1 MNLRPIEE
9 LIEELDSYTG
19 FTKYALMDESV
30 ERREEITPHLLA
42 ILERILADPQAW
54 LDEDHDITCYAL
66 ILLAHFEETRAHR
79 LALELCRLPEG
90 LPDTL
95 FGEFLGETMP
105 AVLYKT
111 SGGQLDGVR
120 ALILFRQADEFVRWN
135 AAIALTYAVA
145 DGVLAHDEVVAF
157 FAELLGRRE
166 AAEPDSIFWTGV
178 LEALFSLHPGAAM
191 NEIRQGFE
199 DGLFEEDFTSLEE
212 VESRAAADPEAH
224 LAGLRQEFAWRTP
237 ENIHDYM
244 RWWDEPGKRMLKAQ
258 AKEKGRDS
266 SSKKISRERKK
277 NKQAKKSRRKNRK
290 K

>member
-19 FTKYALMDESV
+19 FTKYALMDEAV
-30 ERREEITPHLLA
+30 ERREEIIPHLLV
-42 ILERILADPQAW
+42 ILERILADPQTW

-90 LPDTL
+90 LPDAL

-111 SGGQLDGVR
+111 SGGQLEGVR
-120 ALILFRQADEFVRWN
+120 ALVLDRQADEFVRWN
-135 AAIALTYAVA
+135 AGTSLTYAVA
-145 DGVLAHDEVVAF
+145 DGVLAHDEEVAF
-157 FAELLGRRE
+157 FAELLRQRE

-178 LEALFSLHPGAAM
+178 LDVLLSFHPGAAM
-191 NEIRQGFE
+191 DEIRKGFA
-199 DGLFEEDFTSLEE
+199 DGLFEEDFTSLDKIEL
-212 VESRAAADPEAH
+212 RATVDPEVH
-224 LAGLRQEFAWRTP
+224 LARLRQEFARCTP
-237 ENIHDYM
+237 DNIHNYM
-244 RWWDEPGKRMLKAQ
+244 RWWDEPGKRLVKTKA
-258 AKEKGRDS
+258 EGKGRDS
-266 SSKKISRERKK
+266 SSRKIESRRQK

-290 K
+290 R